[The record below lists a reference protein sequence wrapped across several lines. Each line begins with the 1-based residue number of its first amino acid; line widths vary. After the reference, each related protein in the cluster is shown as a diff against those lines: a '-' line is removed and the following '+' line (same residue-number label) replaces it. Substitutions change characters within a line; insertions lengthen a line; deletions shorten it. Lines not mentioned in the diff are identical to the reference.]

1 MVSHHSPRAIVVL
14 RPVAAGEV
22 GIGDRGAGI
31 GGMDELAAA
40 NVNAHMG
47 NAAGICTG
55 KENDVAGLQAVLVH
69 VGALAVLVGG
79 GAVGGEAQL
88 FQNIV
93 HEAGAV
99 EAAGRSAAVNVGGT
113 QILLGFR
120 NNVGTGGGGG
130 RTGGGRTRRGG
141 ASRRYGAVQRGG
153 AGGDAGGLAE
163 TIEFG
168 TVGRCLIFVGNF
180 RQAQIVAADIAD
192 AAIVDDL
199 VPAVVQAEN
208 VAFLAAGS
216 DGHFSVGS
224 GGAGAQVDAAAG
236 NLAIA
241 KLGVFPGKYL
251 QIVLVHVADLQ
262 IVIDLVPLA
271 GFADDRHAVIAGGID
286 KGRGTY
292 VGFAAKPQG
301 AGSHKSDAV
310 HGFFC
315 GECGDGH
322 GADTQHQCQ
331 HHAEDSFDLH
341 TFASVFGRQPKVRLR
356 GTPISSGYRG
366 KG

>member
-1 MVSHHSPRAIVVL
+1 MSEPAAEGAEPAEEEPAEAELPR
-14 RPVAAGEV
+14 G
-22 GIGDRGAGI
+22 
-31 GGMDELAAA
+31 
-40 NVNAHMG
+40 
-47 NAAGICTG
+47 
-55 KENDVAGLQAVLVH
+55 
-69 VGALAVLVGG
+69 
-79 GAVGGEAQL
+79 
-88 FQNIV
+88 
-93 HEAGAV
+93 
-99 EAAGRSAAVNVGGT
+99 
-113 QILLGFR
+113 
-120 NNVGTGGGGG
+120 
-130 RTGGGRTRRGG
+130 
-141 ASRRYGAVQRGG
+141 YGAVQRGG

-168 TVGRCLIFVGNF
+168 TVGRCLILVGNF

-192 AAIVDDL
+192 AAIVYDL

-224 GGAGAQVDAAAG
+224 GGAGTQVDAAAG

-286 KGRGTY
+286 QGFAGTC

-301 AGSHKSDAV
+301 ACVKQSRAV

-315 GECGDGH
+315 G
-322 GADTQHQCQ
+322 
-331 HHAEDSFDLH
+331 
-341 TFASVFGRQPKVRLR
+341 
-356 GTPISSGYRG
+356 
-366 KG
+366 